1 MKCVG
6 KIVGKAM
13 KQSEVLKLPEG
24 THTVSQGLYLRVRG
38 KYRNFFV
45 RLQVEGKRRD
55 IGLGS
60 AYSLSLSDAK
70 IKAASLKAEALQG
83 RKDWGKKET
92 QEEEKLGPLFKDYA
106 LYAFSVFAE
115 SRKWRGEKTLSSYRQ
130 YLDSYLLP
138 VLAEKRMDSIGR
150 DDVLEVLRPLWHVKT
165 ATASKVQRL
174 LTAIFRLA
182 IVEGVTSSNPASW
195 SGNLSFYLPSQKT
208 VHTVKHH
215 PALTVEEAQKLAD
228 DLKFSA
234 FPSHCAILFCLLTA
248 TRIGESVKAKWEE
261 FDFEKAIW
269 TIPPERRKDGK
280 PEGFAVPLSSQ
291 ALELLKRL
299 PRRGAYVFQSR
310 YSSGHVNLSYLL
322 KALKKIFP
330 DKTIHGCRS
339 TFRDWCAREGVDY
352 VLAEKCLMHAVGGAV
367 YRAYQRDDLLEQRRP
382 IMQRWAD
389 TLFMK
394 SENENLVDSRA

>member
-1 MKCVG
+1 
-6 KIVGKAM
+6 M

-182 IVEGVTSSNPASW
+182 IAEGVTSSNPASW

-352 VLAEKCLMHAVGGAV
+352 VLAEKCLMHAVGSSV

>member
-92 QEEEKLGPLFKDYA
+92 QEEEKQGPLFKDYA
-106 LYAFSVFAE
+106 LYAFSVFDG
-115 SRKWRGEKTLSSYRQ
+115 SRKWRGEKTLSSYRR
-130 YLDSYLLP
+130 YLDTYLLP

-150 DDVLEVLRPLWHVKT
+150 EEVLEALRPIWHVKT
-165 ATASKVQRL
+165 ATAFKTQQL
-174 LTAIFRLA
+174 LTAIFNLA
-182 IVEGVTSSNPASW
+182 IAEGVTSSNPAAW
-195 SGNLSFYLPSQKT
+195 SGNLSFYLPSQKA
-208 VHTVKHH
+208 VYTVKHR
-215 PALTVEEAQKLAD
+215 PALTIEEAQRLVD
-228 DLKFSA
+228 DLRFSA
-234 FPSHCAILFCLLTA
+234 FPSHCAILFGLLTA
-248 TRIGESVKAKWEE
+248 TRAGEFTKAKWEE
-261 FDFEKAIW
+261 IDFDSAIW

-310 YSSGHVNLSYLL
+310 FTSGHVSLTYLL
-322 KALKKIFP
+322 KALKKVFP
-330 DKTIHGCRS
+330 DKTVHGCRS

-367 YRAYQRDDLLEQRRP
+367 YQAYQRDDLVEQRRP

-394 SENENLVDSRA
+394 SENENHLDE